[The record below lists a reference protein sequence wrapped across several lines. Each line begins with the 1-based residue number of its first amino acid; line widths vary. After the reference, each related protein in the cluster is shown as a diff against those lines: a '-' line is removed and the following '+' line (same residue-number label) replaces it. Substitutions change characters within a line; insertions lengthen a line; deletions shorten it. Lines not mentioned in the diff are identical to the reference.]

1 MGNGDENLND
11 NNSIKQMENE
21 QEYAASLE
29 NADIRAE
36 YHALGSEEGYW
47 ANQDLELRREKAKEW
62 ILESYDLISQ
72 ENASSC
78 LVPFEE
84 VLDVAS
90 HDLSFHADIWAAST
104 KILPNLEVQIVI
116 DGNNKCYVT
125 TGSAGYVGEEWENGL
140 NLPVGLKLPI
150 RCWIHTHP
158 FGSAY
163 FSGTDINTVTRFQP
177 IMEQAYVL
185 GGEGHYGFWEQSR
198 PEELDVYTEGR
209 LDYTQR
215 WGTMGEEE

>member
-21 QEYAASLE
+21 QKYAANL
-29 NADIRAE
+29 ADARIRAE
-36 YHALGSEEGYW
+36 NH
-47 ANQDLELRREKAKEW
+47 
-62 ILESYDLISQ
+62 ILDRFDVVSKM
-72 ENASSC
+72 NASSC
-78 LVPFEE
+78 LVPYEE
-84 VLDVAS
+84 VLDVAA
-90 HDLSFHADIWAAST
+90 HDLDFHAAIWEAST
-104 KILPNLEVQIVI
+104 EILPNLEVQIVI
-116 DGNNKCYVT
+116 DGKNKCYVT
-125 TGSAGYVGEEWENGL
+125 TGSAGYVGGEWESGL

-177 IMEQAYVL
+177 VMEQAYVL

-198 PEELDVYTEGR
+198 PEELDVYNEGS

-215 WGTMGEEE
+215 WGVMGEEE

>member
-21 QEYAASLE
+21 QEYAANL
-29 NADIRAE
+29 ADARIRAE
-36 YHALGSEEGYW
+36 NH
-47 ANQDLELRREKAKEW
+47 
-62 ILESYDLISQ
+62 ILDRFDVVSKM
-72 ENASSC
+72 NASSC
-78 LVPFEE
+78 LVPYEE
-84 VLDVAS
+84 VLDVAA
-90 HDLSFHADIWAAST
+90 HDLDFHAAIWEAST
-104 KILPNLEVQIVI
+104 EILPNLEVQIVI
-116 DGNNKCYVT
+116 DGKNKCYVT
-125 TGSAGYVGEEWENGL
+125 TGSAGYVGGEWESGL

-177 IMEQAYVL
+177 VMEQAYVL

-198 PEELDVYTEGR
+198 PEELDVYNEGS

-215 WGTMGEEE
+215 WGVMGEEE

>member
-21 QEYAASLE
+21 QEYAANL
-29 NADIRAE
+29 ADARIRAE
-36 YHALGSEEGYW
+36 NHVLDRFDVVS
-47 ANQDLELRREKAKEW
+47 KM
-62 ILESYDLISQ
+62 
-72 ENASSC
+72 NASSC
-78 LVPFEE
+78 LVPYEE
-84 VLDVAS
+84 VLDVAA
-90 HDLSFHADIWAAST
+90 HDLDFHAAIWEAST
-104 KILPNLEVQIVI
+104 EILPNLEVQIVI
-116 DGNNKCYVT
+116 DGKNKCYVT
-125 TGSAGYVGEEWENGL
+125 TGSAGYVGGEWENGL

-177 IMEQAYVL
+177 VMEQAYVL

-198 PEELDVYTEGR
+198 PEELDIYNEGS

-215 WGTMGEEE
+215 WGVMGEEE